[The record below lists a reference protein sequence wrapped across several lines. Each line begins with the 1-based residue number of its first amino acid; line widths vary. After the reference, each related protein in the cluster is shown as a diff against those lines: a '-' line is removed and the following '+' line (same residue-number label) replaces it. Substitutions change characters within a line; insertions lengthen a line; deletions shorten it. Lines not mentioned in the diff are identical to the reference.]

1 MAAGDWEFV
10 WVDPGGERFPLL
22 CTDERKVSF
31 KVDQPGTSEFVIPLR
46 TDLGRY
52 IATGSGW
59 GYVLIY
65 YKGTLRAVHETVSTD
80 VGPATSEGVPSVGI
94 ACTESAFAK
103 AAGGIISASPF
114 TIPSTTMN
122 IGEALGDLALANTS
136 WGIGEAPFNGLN
148 VGSVQPSA
156 FEQGT
161 DFLTLIQ
168 AFAFRASGFHFTFA
182 APSTFTLNGANTV
195 VGNLNTWNLSG
206 DPTLYNHRWEYGTDT
221 RANLAGYSWKRLGG
235 EHLANVVYVPS
246 NGDSEGNAAGVKTAT
261 DFTSVATYGSRR
273 RWVTADFPDATLRQ
287 NLADD
292 HVFYRKAPR
301 RVLSITPAVN
311 DGTGRVPEIF
321 ADYLPGAVMPVKI
334 VDDGVTLVS
343 GNVMVYGINVTL
355 DKDGKEMIELETSQ
369 DT

>member
-1 MAAGDWEFV
+1 MAAGDWEFR
-10 WVDPGGERFPLL
+10 WVSTDGTQYNLP
-22 CTDERKVSF
+22 CIDERKVSF

-65 YKGTLRAVHETVSTD
+65 YKNTLRAVHETVSTD

-94 ACTESAFAK
+94 VCTESAFQR
-103 AAGGIISASPF
+103 AAAAVVSASPF

-122 IGEALGDLALANTS
+122 IGQALGDLALADPTL
-136 WGIGEAPFNGLN
+136 GIGEAAFNGLN
-148 VGSVQPSA
+148 VTSVAPST

-161 DFLTLIQ
+161 DLLTLIQ
-168 AFAFRASGFHFTFA
+168 AFAFRASGFHFTFT

-206 DPTLYNHRWEYGTDT
+206 DPTLYNHPWEYGTGT
-221 RANLAGYSWKRLGG
+221 RANLSAYSWKRLGG
-235 EHLANVVYVPS
+235 EHLANTVYVPP
-246 NGDSEGNAAGVKTAT
+246 NGDSEGNADGVKTAA
-261 DFTSVATYGSRR
+261 DIASFLTYGSRR
-273 RWVTADFPDATLRQ
+273 RWVTSDFPDATLRQ

-321 ADYLPGAVMPVKI
+321 SNYLPGAVMPVKI